1 MPKTEK
7 PQSPAV
13 AKAKQENNTP
23 QPPQSPVLHGLK
35 LGCKRRLEDC
45 TPLSGGKV
53 GGKPGMMRG
62 AIKTEK
68 GGIHEHLART
78 KAVLVLSDGTRLEG
92 FSFGAERSVS
102 GEVVF
107 NTAMVGYPEALTD
120 PSYRGQ
126 LLTLTFPL
134 VGNYGVP
141 SDVKDDLGLSVYFE
155 SVRCRSPDPGP
166 STLNPGVSRHTGQH
180 SAKAPLHTHPHPSPR
195 RPRRPRRPCRP
206 RCPRCPHAQP
216 CASASARRFYPG
228 QEHVHITA
236 LIVSE
241 YSAESCHWNLKQSL
255 SDWLTA
261 NKIPALYGID
271 TRALTQ
277 RIRDHGAMLGKIIF
291 PGDDEKKVVQVD
303 PNKINLVAQVP
314 RRALACTA
322 PPPPPRLRRA
332 TVRGCRPAAARPRA
346 PRCRCRARRRDTYCG
361 ALYYNRC
368 RARSRSSSSR
378 TPSRG
383 STWRASACASSPST
397 AASRPTSSA
406 TS

>member
-107 NTAMVGYPEALTD
+107 NTGMVGYPEALTD

-126 LLTLTFPL
+126 ILVLTYPL

-141 SDVKDDLGLSVYFE
+141 SFDAKDAFGLPTYFE
-155 SVRCRSPDPGP
+155 SNDVQIAGLVVSSYSEDPSHWASTRSLG
-166 STLNPGVSRHTGQH
+166 TWLEAAGV
-180 SAKAPLHTHPHPSPR
+180 
-195 RPRRPRRPCRP
+195 
-206 RCPRCPHAQP
+206 
-216 CASASARRFYPG
+216 
-228 QEHVHITA
+228 
-236 LIVSE
+236 
-241 YSAESCHWNLKQSL
+241 
-255 SDWLTA
+255 
-261 NKIPALYGID
+261 PAMFGVD
-271 TRALTQ
+271 TRALTKKLREQ
-277 RIRDHGAMLGKIIF
+277 GAMLGRLDVAGGA
-291 PGDDEKKVVQVD
+291 PRAGDAVGTFSD
-303 PNKINLVAQVP
+303 PNLRHLVAEVSTPEIVRYGAAGGPKIVAIDCGMKFNIIQIG
-314 RRALACTA
+314 RAH
-322 PPPPPRLRRA
+322 
-332 TVRGCRPAAARPRA
+332 V
-346 PRCRCRARRRDTYCG
+346 
-361 ALYYNRC
+361 
-368 RARSRSSSSR
+368 
-378 TPSRG
+378 
-383 STWRASACASSPST
+383 
-397 AASRPTSSA
+397 
-406 TS
+406 

>member
-13 AKAKQENNTP
+13 AKAKQAANTP

-92 FSFGAERSVS
+92 FSFGAECSVS

-126 LLTLTFPL
+126 LLTLTFPM

-155 SVRCRSPDPGP
+155 SVRRRHRSASPPAWQPGP
-166 STLNPGVSRHTGQH
+166 RAL
-180 SAKAPLHTHPHPSPR
+180 HPHPSCEQAHGPVLGQGT
-195 RPRRPRRPCRP
+195 PPHNPPPPPPHHPCPHRPRRPCRP
-206 RCPRCPHAQP
+206 SCPHAQP
-216 CASASARRFYPG
+216 CASAPARRY
-228 QEHVHITA
+228 A
-236 LIVSE
+236 LCRSKCT
-241 YSAESCHWNLKQSL
+241 S
-255 SDWLTA
+255 
-261 NKIPALYGID
+261 
-271 TRALTQ
+271 
-277 RIRDHGAMLGKIIF
+277 
-291 PGDDEKKVVQVD
+291 
-303 PNKINLVAQVP
+303 
-314 RRALACTA
+314 RR
-322 PPPPPRLRRA
+322 
-332 TVRGCRPAAARPRA
+332 
-346 PRCRCRARRRDTYCG
+346 
-361 ALYYNRC
+361 
-368 RARSRSSSSR
+368 S
-378 TPSRG
+378 
-383 STWRASACASSPST
+383 SSPST
-397 AASRPTSSA
+397 LRRAATGTSSSRSRTGSPPTRSLPSTA
-406 TS
+406 STRAR